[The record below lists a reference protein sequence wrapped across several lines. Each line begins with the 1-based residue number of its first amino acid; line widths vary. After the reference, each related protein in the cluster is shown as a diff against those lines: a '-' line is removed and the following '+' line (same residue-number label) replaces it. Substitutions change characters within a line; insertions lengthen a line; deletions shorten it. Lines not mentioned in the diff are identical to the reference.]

1 MQDISSKKRLWVYKI
16 VGLCALTLF
25 FYVTYNFAN
34 QMTLLRAEN
43 EVIPYIMFAW
53 ESKIPL
59 IPWTIIPYWSENLL
73 YGLAVLLASNFRQ
86 LKTLLKQLFSVQI
99 ICVIGFLLVPL
110 QQINIALR
118 PEIGGF
124 FGWWFDEL
132 MKFDLPYNQAPS
144 LHISLLVILWVFY
157 DQIVPKRWHWLM
169 HIWALLIGVSVLT
182 TWQHHFIDIP
192 AGILAGSLAI
202 WCFPADRKSPLSQ
215 LWQKKPYRWK
225 WALLYLGISL
235 LALSIAL
242 LFRGIYLWLLYIA
255 FSFLLVSFNYA
266 IFGKKGFPK
275 ELNGRYQLTSW
286 ILFLPYILAAKLN
299 ARIWTRDNQAYDRV
313 IEGLYLGAM
322 PKKQEDI
329 KGFSSAV
336 DCCVEIPFSLH
347 IAHYYPNYCL
357 DMTVLSIKECRDSAI
372 TIHQALLQGKTFV
385 FCALGY
391 SRSAT
396 AVASYLMIYEN
407 HTLEMALQLIL
418 KSRKGVVIS
427 VHQQRLLKELE
438 MLESQSGEDE

>member
-1 MQDISSKKRLWVYKI
+1 MPEVCSKKRLWVYKI
-16 VGLCALTLF
+16 AGLCALILF

-34 QMTLLRAEN
+34 QMTLLRAKN
-43 EVIPYIMFAW
+43 EVIPHVMFAW
-53 ESKIPL
+53 ESNIPL

-73 YGLAVLLASNFRQ
+73 YGLAVLLACNLRQ

-99 ICVIGFLLVPL
+99 ICVLGFLLVPL
-110 QQINIALR
+110 QQINITLR

-157 DQIVPKRWHWLM
+157 NKIVPRRWQWLM

-192 AGILAGSLAI
+192 AGVLAGSLAI
-202 WCFPADRKSPLSQ
+202 WCFPADRKSPLNQ
-215 LWQKKPYRWK
+215 LWQKKPYRWPCRWK
-225 WALLYLGISL
+225 WALLYFGISA

-242 LFRGIYLWLLYIA
+242 WLQSIYLWLLYIS

-266 IFGKKGFPK
+266 IFGKNGFPK
-275 ELNGRYQLTSW
+275 ESNGRYQLTNG
-286 ILFLPYILAAKLN
+286 ILFFPYILVAKLN

-322 PKKQEDI
+322 PRKQAGITE
-329 KGFSSAV
+329 FSSAV
-336 DCCVEIPFSLH
+336 DCCVEIPFSLEV
-347 IAHYYPNYCL
+347 AHYYPNYCL
-357 DMTVLSIKECRDSAI
+357 DMTALSVQECRDSAM
-372 TIHQALLQGKTFV
+372 TIHQALRQGKTFV

-396 AVASYLMIYEN
+396 AIASYLMIYEN

-418 KSRKGVVIS
+418 QSRKGVVIS
-427 VHQQRLLKELE
+427 VYQQRLLKELE
-438 MLESQSGEDE
+438 MIGL